1 MNRLIFRTG
10 DYPGMNME
18 KKQNKA
24 QLILNILLLVLF
36 IAAIIYFSIQ
46 FGPSIKKIISKP
58 DRFRDFLASYKSTSI
73 LVFMLIHIIQV
84 VVAVI
89 PGELVQVAGGY
100 VYGTFFGTLY
110 SLIGILLG
118 AVISFFVS
126 RLLGLRTLKAFIS
139 PQVFDKFNFLM
150 NNPKAELFM
159 FLLFLIPFT
168 PKDTLVYVAGFTPV
182 KPQNFF
188 LIFAMA
194 RFPSIL
200 FLSFIGAHIQ
210 ERNYKP
216 VIIAAVFVSI
226 LLVVSFIFRDKVM
239 DRLHKILPSRKSN
252 E

>member
-1 MNRLIFRTG
+1 
-10 DYPGMNME
+10 MNME
-18 KKQNKA
+18 KKQNKL
-24 QLILNILLLVLF
+24 QLSLNILLMILFLV
-36 IAAIIYFSIQ
+36 ATIYFAIQ
-46 FGPSIKKIISKP
+46 YGPGIKKIISKP
-58 DRFRDFLASYKSTSI
+58 DRFRDFLASYKSISI
-73 LVFMLIHIIQV
+73 LVFLLIHIIQV

-89 PGELVQVAGGY
+89 PGELVQVTGGY
-100 VYGTFFGTLY
+100 VYGIFFGTLY
-110 SLIGILLG
+110 SLTGIMLG
-118 AVISFFVS
+118 AMISFFVA
-126 RLLGLRTLKAFIS
+126 RLLGLRTLKAFIP
-139 PQVFDKFNFLM
+139 PQIFDKFNFLI

-168 PKDTLVYVAGFTPV
+168 PKDMLVYVAGFTPI

-216 VIIAAVFVSI
+216 VIIAAVLVSI
-226 LLVVSFIFRDKVM
+226 LLVISFIYKDKVM
-239 DRLHKILPSRKSN
+239 ERLHKLLPSRKSH